1 MEPMK
6 NITALKYHDGTI
18 NVIIKKEPL
27 RKN

>member
-1 MEPMK
+1 MK